1 MEGSG
6 VAFPERVDRL
16 LGEYGVQADTPAGRR
31 HFMEATE
38 ARRQSQRGL
47 GKQRDLFWRK
57 WRFGAD
63 DFAELLASKLG
74 RRGEPDESPPAREE
88 LDAVRAERLVREALK
103 SEGCLRGQ
111 IRWRSNKAQ
120 HFLGEA
126 FTAAGIE
133 EGTEEDLS
141 RQPLHFTH
149 DLPEAPLVGHG
160 FLEGLIL
167 GPTQGDGDRL
177 ASDFAPPLIATAR
190 KL

>member
-103 SEGCLRGQ
+103 SEGWSEKDLRGTPKGRPVKVR
-111 IRWRSNKAQ
+111 IAAQ
-120 HFLGEA
+120 LRRETPMKHAGKQRAAGESELPGRGEA
-126 FTAAGIE
+126 RIGRYRSY
-133 EGTEEDLS
+133 LRS
-141 RQPLHFTH
+141 R
-149 DLPEAPLVGHG
+149 
-160 FLEGLIL
+160 
-167 GPTQGDGDRL
+167 
-177 ASDFAPPLIATAR
+177 
-190 KL
+190 